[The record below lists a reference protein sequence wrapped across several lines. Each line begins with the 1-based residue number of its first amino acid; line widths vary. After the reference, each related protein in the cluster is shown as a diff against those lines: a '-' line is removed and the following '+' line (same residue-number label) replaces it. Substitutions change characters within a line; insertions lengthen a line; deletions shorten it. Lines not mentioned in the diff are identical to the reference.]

1 MPQEMKHQ
9 EALKV
14 AVETEKGL
22 ICYYRRAA
30 EMVRDE
36 GAKQVFTRLAKDK
49 EEHAGQFF
57 RLYRGKDLG
66 TLEEFVNRPCVL
78 NADALKE
85 LGSLADMTVKER
97 RAREIAMEKEQ
108 ALERVLRGT
117 ARQIVDPG
125 VRTIF
130 EEMAKKTNHHYQII
144 ESEYART
151 MAMPHETDIDTFVR
165 E

>member
-9 EALKV
+9 DALRM

-30 EMVRDE
+30 EMVTDQ
-36 GAKQVFTRLAKDK
+36 GAKKVFERLAKDK

-57 RLYRGKDLG
+57 RHYKGDDLG
-66 TLEEFVNRPCVL
+66 TFEEFVNRPCTL
-78 NADALKE
+78 NAEVLKE
-85 LGSLADMTVKER
+85 LKSLTNSQVKER

-108 ALERVLRGT
+108 QLERSLLG
-117 ARQIVDPG
+117 AAKQIINPV

-130 EEMAKKTNHHYQII
+130 EQMAKETRHHFEII
-144 ESEYART
+144 ESEYARK
-151 MAMPHETDIDTFVR
+151 MGMVHETDIDTYVR